1 MTSRWFTGAATVT
14 NPPRD
19 ELAHRGPPSQ
29 PRCPLGRRS
38 SSLMSALIVLAV
50 PFRMVMAW
58 VLNRTGSLFLVGL
71 AHAAGNAV
79 ATSTVLGHALIPEL
93 YDATSDSYTCSPL

>member
-1 MTSRWFTGAATVT
+1 
-14 NPPRD
+14 
-19 ELAHRGPPSQ
+19 
-29 PRCPLGRRS
+29 
-38 SSLMSALIVLAV
+38 MSALIVLAV

-79 ATSTVLGHALIPEL
+79 ATSTVLVHALIPEPYGRNL
-93 YDATSDSYTCSPL
+93 GPVHLFGSRSSESSW